1 MAKAPTF
8 DKKDIDIIRMLLRDC
23 RVSYRSIGASVG
35 LSKNAAK
42 ARVDKMVLTGVIN
55 AFVMSVNPA
64 VFGYHKICHL
74 VIRDSKTVDE
84 TLNRLRLLGE
94 PLAKLD
100 CIGGISLILVAIR
113 EREEERVSL
122 LAEALKPALVK
133 SCIVG
138 QYPPVRQELRETDF
152 KILKCLMASPRMEIS
167 EIARRVAVSSKTVS
181 SRLLK
186 MKESRILDFR
196 VYTDPTKM
204 QGYVR
209 FGMVI
214 QLEAKNSQKTS
225 GQIHEELERNFVM
238 AFPMLAQKDV
248 AVWQLIARNMF
259 DIDPAL
265 KRIESLDGV
274 KGVDVFI
281 PFRADTY
288 QDWMLKEIDNRIK
301 TKNGEPSI

>member
-8 DKKDIDIIRMLLRDC
+8 DKTDINIIRMLLRDC

-42 ARVDKMVLTGVIN
+42 TRVDKMVSTGVIN

-74 VIRDSKTVDE
+74 IIRDSKTMGE
-84 TLNRLRLLGE
+84 TLSRLRLLGE
-94 PLAKLD
+94 PLTKLD
-100 CIGGISLILVAIR
+100 CIGGISLIIVAIR

-122 LAEALKPALVK
+122 LADALKPAIIK

-138 QYPPVRQELRETDF
+138 RYPPVRQELRETDF
-152 KILKCLMASPRMEIS
+152 AILKCLMASPRMGIS
-167 EIARRVAVSSKTVS
+167 EIAKRVAVSTKTVS
-181 SRLLK
+181 SRLAK
-186 MKESRILDFR
+186 MKENRIMDFR
-196 VYTDPTKM
+196 IYTDPTKM

-214 QLEAKNSQKTS
+214 RLEGKNSQKAS
-225 GQIHEELERNFVM
+225 RQIHEELEKNFVM
-238 AFPMLAQKDV
+238 AFPMVIQQDV
-248 AVWQLIARNMF
+248 VTWQLIARSMF

-274 KGVDVFI
+274 KGVEVFI
-281 PFRADTY
+281 PFRAETY
-288 QDWMLKEIDNRIK
+288 QDWMLKEIDDRIK
-301 TKNGEPSI
+301 HGENDLLV

>member
-8 DKKDIDIIRMLLRDC
+8 DKTDIDIIRMLLRDC
-23 RVSYRSIGASVG
+23 RVSYRSIGSSVG

-42 ARVDKMVLTGVIN
+42 TRVDKMVSTGVIS

-74 VIRDSKTVDE
+74 IIRDSKTMEE

-94 PLAKLD
+94 PLTKLD
-100 CIGGISLILVAIR
+100 CVGGISLIIVAIK
-113 EREEERVSL
+113 EREEERISL
-122 LAEALKPALVK
+122 LAGALKPAIVK

-152 KILKCLMASPRMEIS
+152 KILKCLMASPRMGVS
-167 EIARRVAVSSKTVS
+167 EIAKRVSISSKTVS

-186 MKESRILDFR
+186 MKENRILDFR
-196 VYTDPTKM
+196 IYTDPTKM

-214 QLEAKNSQKTS
+214 RLEGKNSQKTS
-225 GQIHEELERNFVM
+225 RQIHEELEKNFVM
-238 AFPMLAQKDV
+238 AFPMVIQQDV
-248 AVWQLIARNMF
+248 VTWQLIARSMF

-265 KRIESLDGV
+265 KRIELLDGV
-274 KGVDVFI
+274 KGVEVFI

-288 QDWMLKEIDNRIK
+288 QDWMLKEIDSRIK
-301 TKNGEPSI
+301 HAKGAL